1 MRSSWVEKRFE
12 NLGEQGF
19 PKALPQPT
27 LLESQMDGSYN
38 VDPYGC
44 RLNELETW
52 NLMAESGEMPDEALT
67 HCATLP
73 SIEYEVSGLLDFE
86 GLEEAKKLLMSPK
99 KRRLEAGLD
108 PMLSKQGPSVEQRR
122 KKNKRRIERI
132 SEMNDG
138 VKGSLITM
146 RERAAESY
154 GARHIGLRMIIP
166 RVGRKLSAK
175 KRKLSASEKAK
186 QTFLKAMMRKKAKA
200 KAKAKA
206 SPENSAEIEA
216 PLKDQYEFKNF
227 RVTREF
233 EGGQQAYG
241 HEGLCVRADQAE
253 GLPDRL
259 TLVGSDEKGKLN
271 NEIVLAEHCDEV
283 DKMMMK
289 PAQLFSFKHASFGKK
304 LRIL

>member
-1 MRSSWVEKRFE
+1 MRSSWVEKRSD
-12 NLGEQGF
+12 NLDEQGF
-19 PKALPQPT
+19 PKALPQTKLP
-27 LLESQMDGSYN
+27 ESQMDGSYN
-38 VDPYGC
+38 VEPDGGS
-44 RLNELETW
+44 LNELETW
-52 NLMAESGEMPDEALT
+52 KRMAKSGEMSEEALEQ
-67 HCATLP
+67 CATLP
-73 SIEYEVSGLLDFE
+73 FMEYEVSGLLDFE
-86 GLEEAKKLLMSPK
+86 GLEEAKKLLISPK

-146 RERAAESY
+146 REMAAEGY
-154 GARHIGLRMIIP
+154 DARQIGLRMIIP

-186 QTFLKAMMRKKAKA
+186 QNLLKAMMRKKAKA

-216 PLKDQYEFKNF
+216 PWKDKFEQENW

-233 EGGQQAYG
+233 EGGQKQYG
-241 HEGLCVRADQAE
+241 HEGLCVRAEQAD
-253 GLPDRL
+253 GNSYRL
-259 TLVGSDEKGKLN
+259 TLMSSDEKGRNFMELCLLSTVMRW
-271 NEIVLAEHCDEV
+271 IR
-283 DKMMMK
+283 
-289 PAQLFSFKHASFGKK
+289 G
-304 LRIL
+304 